1 MKGLMTNMNRFDFR
15 IYYHIIRIIKTIR
28 CIYYGEERKSMK
40 TKIETSTLFLTKGVM
55 TA

>member
-1 MKGLMTNMNRFDFR
+1 MNWFDFR

-28 CIYYGEERKSMK
+28 RYYCGEERKSMK
-40 TKIETSTLFLTKGVM
+40 TTIKTSTLFLMKGVM